1 MYIRL
6 AKALLALAAV
16 GTGIW
21 AGARWAGVDG
31 ISAAFLALGTVALG
45 QLCNLRWPL
54 FAKLR
59 HIQLYSFAAEYSV
72 PSESV
77 ERKLASRWLLM
88 LCCAGAV
95 LWGMGFA
102 ALLAGDAALAHFLWI
117 AVVFLHSCAVS
128 ATKHQPL
135 ELGRTRHARSH

>member
-6 AKALLALAAV
+6 AKALLAWAAV
-16 GTGIW
+16 GAGIW
-21 AGARWAGVDG
+21 AGARWAGVEG
-31 ISAAFLALGTVALG
+31 FSAAFLALGTVALG

-54 FAKLR
+54 FAKLL
-59 HIQLYSFAAEYSV
+59 HIQLYDFGVHSV

-77 ERKLASRWLLM
+77 QRKLGSRWLLM

-117 AVVFLHSCAVS
+117 AVVFLHSCAVL